1 MNRAA
6 AHAAIRRATPEDAS
20 ALFDICLM
28 TADSGQDARALYGDP
43 RLPGF
48 VWAAAY
54 GALEPDFAFLLAAA
68 DGALGYVLGTPDTEA
83 FADSLEVEWWPEVRR
98 KVAGLA
104 ASRPLDARALA
115 YIASPE
121 RHPAW
126 LQADYPA
133 HLHINL
139 LPEAQSSGWGR
150 RLINAELAAL
160 RAHGVRGVHLGV
172 SPGNARAI
180 GFYRHLGFEDI
191 SRDGKVLFGIRFR

>member
-1 MNRAA
+1 MNRATD
-6 AHAAIRRATPEDAS
+6 HAAIRRAAPEDAD
-20 ALFDICLM
+20 ALFEICLK
-28 TADSGQDARALYGDP
+28 TADSGQDASALYGDP
-43 RLPGF
+43 RLPGYI
-48 VWAAAY
+48 WAAAY
-54 GALEPDFAFLLAAA
+54 GALEPDFAFLLATA
-68 DGALGYVLGTPDTEA
+68 DGALGYVLGTPDTAA
-83 FADSLEVEWWPEVRR
+83 FADRLEVEWWPEVRR
-98 KVAGLA
+98 KVAGLT

-115 YIASPE
+115 YVARPE

-139 LPEAQSSGWGR
+139 LPGAQSSGWGR
-150 RLINAELAAL
+150 RLIDAELAAL

-172 SPGNARAI
+172 SPTNARAI